1 MSENEAIWWETKL
14 VFRSC
19 SVVLLL
25 SLRNVQLFSSSCSF
39 FFVCVCLAHVKQA
52 RQAQMFA
59 ELEVRC
65 WQQSVTEEHE
75 AKEKE
80 GRKKKCACNL
90 NSCIC
95 SLLPIRQHHLSLHF
109 SKLEIE
115 VIPGL
120 IKHAEMCADH
130 KAASQFSL
138 WKTPKWQLIFLR
150 TQIAIFSYPENPPPR
165 WTERSARV
173 VVQRR

>member
-14 VFRSC
+14 VFRTC

-25 SLRNVQLFSSSCSF
+25 SLRNVQLFSSSCSVF
-39 FFVCVCLAHVKQA
+39 CVCVCVWHMLSRLGKP
-52 RQAQMFA
+52 
-59 ELEVRC
+59 RC
-65 WQQSVTEEHE
+65 LLNWKSGAGSRASQKNTR
-75 AKEKE
+75 
-80 GRKKKCACNL
+80 RKKKRGEKKIKRACNL

-120 IKHAEMCADH
+120 IKHAEMWADH

-165 WTERSARV
+165 WTERSAWV
-173 VVQRR
+173 VV